1 MKRGCFVNSLFH
13 CGRIW
18 YMPEKKPKT
27 KAKSDPSPQDKAKQ
41 TETHNR
47 ETLLEH
53 IENNASK
60 SEFVTWLNNQHG
72 GAYSDSTDWVDIKKA
87 VLASKL
93 PQAELRSYADSL
105 SSGSDIKKLL
115 KDVESQTSE
124 AQVVADKLS
133 LLSTLKKFAVATGG
147 ACLLSG
153 VLLLAFALSV
163 WMELVTFAGI
173 ENIYLVAV
181 STLIGLLQLLA
192 GILLVT
198 E

>member
-1 MKRGCFVNSLFH
+1 MA
-13 CGRIW
+13 
-18 YMPEKKPKT
+18 KKG
-27 KAKSDPSPQDKAKQ
+27 KSKDTSKNTISPQDKAQK
-41 TETHNR
+41 TEAHNR

-72 GAYSDSTDWVDIKKA
+72 GAYSENADWSEIKKA
-87 VLASKL
+87 VLASKVSSREL
-93 PQAELRSYADSL
+93 HAYAESL
-105 SSGSDIKKLL
+105 SSDTDIKKLL
-115 KDVESQTSE
+115 KDVETQTSE

-153 VLLLAFALSV
+153 VLLLAVAGSFWLGIIEFQ
-163 WMELVTFAGI
+163 EL
-173 ENIYLVAV
+173 ESLYLVAV
-181 STLIGLLQLLA
+181 SLLLGLLQLLA

>member
-1 MKRGCFVNSLFH
+1 MSK
-13 CGRIW
+13 
-18 YMPEKKPKT
+18 E
-27 KAKSDPSPQDKAKQ
+27 KAKSKAKVNDSPQDKAKQ
-41 TETHNR
+41 TEANNR

-53 IENNASK
+53 IENNTSK

-72 GAYSDSTDWVDIKKA
+72 GAYSAAADWVDIKKA

-93 PQAELRSYADSL
+93 PQAELRAYADSL

-115 KDVESQTSE
+115 KDVETQTSE

-133 LLSTLKKFAVATGG
+133 LLSNLKKFAVATGG

-153 VLLLAFALSV
+153 VLLLAFALSAWV
-163 WMELVTFAGI
+163 ELVSFAGV
-173 ENIYLVAV
+173 ENIYLVAI
-181 STLIGLLQLLA
+181 STLLGLLQLLA
-192 GILLVT
+192 GILLVS

>member
-1 MKRGCFVNSLFH
+1 MPKNNTVKANS
-13 CGRIW
+13 
-18 YMPEKKPKT
+18 KKT
-27 KAKSDPSPQDKAKQ
+27 LSPQDKAQK

-60 SEFVTWLNNQHG
+60 GEFVTWLNNQHG
-72 GAYSDSTDWVDIKKA
+72 GAYSATTDWVDIKKS

-105 SSGSDIKKLL
+105 SSDSDIKKLL
-115 KDVESQTSE
+115 KDVENQTSE

-153 VLLLAFALSV
+153 VLLIAFSVSV
-163 WMELVTFAGI
+163 WFDVVSLPDVEGI
-173 ENIYLVAV
+173 YIVVISML
-181 STLIGLLQLLA
+181 LGFLQLLA